1 MFLSVRNIR
10 VIIFH
15 MEKEFEFALVSN
27 ASEPSGYCI
36 HGALYNRSS
45 RLVRAGPEKQFSP
58 VSVPCFTM
66 GI

>member
-1 MFLSVRNIR
+1 MFLSVHYIS

-15 MEKEFEFALVSN
+15 MEKEFEFAWVSN
-27 ASEPSGYCI
+27 APEPSGYCI
-36 HGALYNRSS
+36 HGALYNKSS
-45 RLVRAGPEKQFSP
+45 RLVRAGLENRFSP